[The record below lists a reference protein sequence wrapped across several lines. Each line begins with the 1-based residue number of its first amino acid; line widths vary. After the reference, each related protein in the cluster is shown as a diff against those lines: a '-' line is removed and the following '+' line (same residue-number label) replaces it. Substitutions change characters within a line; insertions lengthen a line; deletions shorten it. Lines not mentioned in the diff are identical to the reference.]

1 MHILH
6 KSFQE
11 SFHESCPRF
20 PRLKIFRKHDG
31 LLCIRH
37 LTKPNWILFCASQF
51 NSDTFI
57 VNWKEF
63 EFERW
68 QVPLQ
73 PMLTLLLQV
82 NRCEDHTT
90 YLPME
95 QQYLE
100 NDKSKHYILIF
111 FFKEYSISFLMIF
124 RLIDVGLVV
133 LYLLIFKMSGIIETL
148 KNVFF
153 NFSGTES
160 WKNLKKL
167 KIIQNLLIL

>member
-11 SFHESCPRF
+11 SFHESCLRF
-20 PRLKIFRKHDG
+20 PRWKIFRKHDG

-37 LTKPNWILFCASQF
+37 LTKLNWVLFRASQF
-51 NSDTFI
+51 SSHTFI

-68 QVPLQ
+68 QVPWQ
-73 PMLTLLLQV
+73 PMLTVLLPV
-82 NRCEDHTT
+82 TRCADHNT

-95 QQYLE
+95 KQYLE
-100 NDKSKHYILIF
+100 NDKNKHYLLIF
-111 FFKEYSISFLMIF
+111 FFKGYSISFLMIF
-124 RLIDVGLVV
+124 RLIDVRLVV
-133 LYLLIFKMSGIIETL
+133 LYLLIFKMSGITETL

-160 WKNLKKL
+160 
-167 KIIQNLLIL
+167 